1 MVNDPNKMYEINV
14 FDGDKNTLHIE
25 LTRSSLCKII
35 SDSIAQ
41 GVKASMKIEG
51 ENVDDI
57 NININPDIPECL
69 LQTPPPFP
77 PFCF

>member
-35 SDSIAQ
+35 SDSIAPR
-41 GVKASMKIEG
+41 S
-51 ENVDDI
+51 
-57 NININPDIPECL
+57 
-69 LQTPPPFP
+69 
-77 PFCF
+77 